1 MSSALCPLSPTRPPK
16 RPRWVWL
23 TAITDTAPYSCCLG
37 SFTRPQNACLR
48 FLTAGPGC
56 HFQCGTNLGF
66 SITNKDRPAIGNR
79 NLAFF
84 VPAPSLRA
92 YLKNPTEI
100 RSLRFGVPPLGGS
113 GAVPPKGGAPNAVF
127 RHALRGLW
135 FWNFPAARK
144 LEFGVFLTPALP
156 HSLLLLLQFGLQR
169 FAVADQLLLQLLH
182 RLELP
187 AI

>member
-84 VPAPSLRA
+84 VPAPILRA

-113 GAVPPKGGAPNAVF
+113 GAVPPKGGTPNAIF
-127 RHALRGLW
+127 RHALSKASYQ
-135 FWNFPAARK
+135 PAGSADRR
-144 LEFGVFLTPALP
+144 LHRIIASHPSSSSAAPPDSLTPRTKLAG
-156 HSLLLLLQFGLQR
+156 SYR
-169 FAVADQLLLQLLH
+169 NSSVAS
-182 RLELP
+182 P
-187 AI
+187 